1 MAKTPVTTSKTAKP
15 ATKPLVKAPVKPATK
30 APVLRSGPKPIGKVA
45 VIGAGV
51 MGAGIAAQVANAGIP
66 VVLLDVVPDGAAKAI
81 EKLKKSNPAA
91 LMHPRNASLITPGSS
106 IKDLKLVA
114 DCDWI
119 IEAVIEKLDVKQ
131 SLYKQL
137 ALLRHRNAVVSSNT
151 STLPLDVLTEGL
163 PADFKKHFLIA
174 HFFNPPRYMRLLEMV
189 TGEQTLPDV
198 ASRVRDF
205 SDRKLGKTVVEC
217 YDTPGFI
224 ANRIGT
230 YWMHAGV
237 VKALEMGVGIEE
249 ADAILGKPMGVPKT
263 NLFGLLDLVGLDLMP
278 HVLNSLRGALPA
290 NDSFMKLGEA
300 PALLS
305 KMIADGYTGR
315 KGKGGFYRLDETKT
329 KLVLNLQTGEYA
341 KTRKPKVDAVVAA
354 KKNGLRAMLTHD
366 SAEGRYAWEVIGG
379 TLMYAAGLVGEIA
392 ADIPTIDTA
401 LKLGFNWKKGPF
413 ELIDSVGSGWLADKM
428 AAAGLPVP
436 PILKAAA
443 GRKLYRVSNGRLEYL
458 TLNGDYAAVRRPEG
472 VLLLE
477 DIKREAGGKNG
488 RLFGNMSAS
497 VWDIGD
503 RVACFEMHSKMNS
516 FNPLVLRVLREAQRR
531 LPEMGYKGLVL
542 YNEGSNFSVGANIL
556 MLLVTGKLRLW
567 GLVDWILRD
576 GQQTFAGLKYAP
588 FPVVAAPHN
597 MALGGG
603 CEIVLHAHAV
613 EAHAELY
620 MGLVEAGVGIIP
632 GWGGCK
638 ELVGRAIAKSKS
650 KGPMPPVIQA
660 FETIA
665 MAKVSKSAAE
675 ARDLLF
681 LRDTD
686 GVVMNRDRVL
696 ESAKARV
703 LHMAHGFEPPA
714 PHEYRLPGPSG
725 LAALKLAL
733 HDFFKK
739 GIATKHDMVVG
750 GELARALTGGDTDLT
765 EVLGEDAMLKLERTG
780 LVTLA
785 KTRGTQDR
793 IAYMLKKNKPL
804 RN

>member
-1 MAKTPVTTSKTAKP
+1 MAKTPVTARKAPKTAPKT
-15 ATKPLVKAPVKPATK
+15 AVKPSTK
-30 APVLRSGPKPIGKVA
+30 TPVMRSGPKPISKVA

-151 STLPLDVLTEGL
+151 STLPLDVLTHGL

-174 HFFNPPRYMRLLEMV
+174 HFFNPPRYMRLLELV
-189 TGEQTLPDV
+189 TGEHTLPDV
-198 ASRVRDF
+198 AHRVRDF
-205 SDRKLGKTVVEC
+205 ADRKLGKTVVDC

-237 VKALEMGVGIEE
+237 VKALEHGVGVEE
-249 ADAILGKPMGVPKT
+249 ADAMLGKPMGVPKT
-263 NLFGLLDLVGLDLMP
+263 ALFGLLDLVGLDLMP

-290 NDSFMKLGEA
+290 ADMFMKLGEA

-315 KGKGGFYRLDETKT
+315 KGKGGFYRMDETKK
-329 KLVLNLQTGEYA
+329 KLVLNLQTGEYTKA
-341 KTRKPKVDAVVAA
+341 RKPKVDAAIAA
-354 KKNGLRAMLTHD
+354 KKKGLRAMVTHD
-366 SAEGRYAWEVIGG
+366 SAEGRYAWDVIGG

-392 ADIPTIDTA
+392 SDIHVIDTA
-401 LKLGFNWKKGPF
+401 MKLGYNWKYGPF
-413 ELIDSVGSGWLADKM
+413 ELIDKLGTTWLTERMVAE
-428 AAAGLPVP
+428 GVPVP
-436 PILKAAA
+436 AILKVAA
-443 GRKLYRVSNGRLEYL
+443 GRKLYRVKEGKLEFL
-458 TLNGDYAAVRRPEG
+458 TLTGNYAAVVRPEG

-477 DIKREAGGKNG
+477 DIKREKA

-516 FNPLVLRVLREAQRR
+516 FNPLVLRVLREAQRK

-556 MLLVTGKLRLW
+556 MLLITGKLRLW

-576 GQQTFAGLKYAP
+576 GQKTFAGLKYAP

-638 ELVGRAIAKSKS
+638 ELLGRAIAKAKS

-686 GVVMNRDRVL
+686 GIVMNRDRVL
-696 ESAKARV
+696 MSAKERV

-739 GIATKHDMVVG
+739 GVATPHDMVVG
-750 GELARALTGGDTDLT
+750 GQLAETLTGGATDLT
-765 EVLGEDAMLKLERTG
+765 DVLGEDDMLKLERKG
-780 LVTLA
+780 LVKLA

-793 IAYMLKKNKPL
+793 IAHMLKKNKPL